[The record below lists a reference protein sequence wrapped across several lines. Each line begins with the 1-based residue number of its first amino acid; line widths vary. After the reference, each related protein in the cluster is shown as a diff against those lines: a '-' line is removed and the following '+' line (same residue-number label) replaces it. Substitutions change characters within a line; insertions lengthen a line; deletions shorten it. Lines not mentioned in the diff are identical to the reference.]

1 MVKGAFTITGAEVKY
16 AVVDV
21 LALRF
26 KDLKDELLEA
36 LRSEDL
42 ENYEF
47 RIEISA
53 RKRHREVTQC

>member
-1 MVKGAFTITGAEVKY
+1 MVKGAFIITGAEVKY

-36 LRSEDL
+36 LGSEDL

-53 RKRHREVTQC
+53 KKRRREDT